1 MGEREGGRGGKEK
14 RGEGEEEKGEGKK
27 VNSNTS
33 FPVKSP

>member
-33 FPVKSP
+33 LSVKSP